1 MVDRDRLRTYL
12 DGLDDEELIR
22 MRDALDEAAEDSKHE
37 INGVTV
43 PKREALL
50 LVNQAIVMDNS

>member
-1 MVDRDRLRTYL
+1 MVDRDKLRTYL
-12 DGLDDEELIR
+12 DALDDEELIR
-22 MRDALDEAAEDSKHE
+22 MRDALDEAPEDSKHE